1 MKLLIEEQRRI
12 FSTEYSPGPALSEI
26 QPDSA
31 IYRFAWT
38 CFTPF
43 CGHSGAQSPEQRR
56 AHDLHAAVGDL
67 PAVCRCRLHVSPRL
81 LRNPVILTT
90 VEHHRCNLGD
100 WIGASAMTRALVR
113 AAMLLPVSIFCL
125 FAPVAHAGLDRY
137 RDLIV
142 ADGNPRS
149 ELPKQG
155 IRVTYLGTN
164 AYLLESRSATLLV
177 DPYFSRMSLLR
188 VALNLRALPKRDLIE
203 RYLPVRQIDA
213 VIVTHGHIDH
223 LLDVA
228 EVMTLTGAKL
238 IASPTSV
245 RLIQSF
251 GMDRARCIPLIGGE
265 TVRLRGATVR
275 SFAVQHDRLLGRVPF
290 DGPPRRLPP
299 RFVSDWVCG
308 EPLAFLIE
316 MGGRRLYIESGGRP
330 GGSPCQGIGPV
341 DLAILGVALPDARK
355 RFPPTL
361 QRLRPRYVLPS
372 HQDDFFRP
380 LSRGFTFGAGSDF
393 PSVLRAFRTAP
404 KRSSLI
410 LLDYFRPWTLP

>member
-1 MKLLIEEQRRI
+1 
-12 FSTEYSPGPALSEI
+12 
-26 QPDSA
+26 
-31 IYRFAWT
+31 
-38 CFTPF
+38 
-43 CGHSGAQSPEQRR
+43 
-56 AHDLHAAVGDL
+56 
-67 PAVCRCRLHVSPRL
+67 
-81 LRNPVILTT
+81 
-90 VEHHRCNLGD
+90 
-100 WIGASAMTRALVR
+100 MTRALVR

-164 AYLLESRSATLLV
+164 GYLLESRSATLLV
-177 DPYFSRMSLLR
+177 DPYFSRTSLLR
-188 VALNLRALPKRDLIE
+188 VALNLRAWPKRDLIE

-228 EVMTLTGAKL
+228 EVMALTGAKL

-251 GMDRARCIPLIGGE
+251 GMDRARCIPVIGGE
-265 TVRLRGATVR
+265 TLRLRGATVR
-275 SFAVQHDRLLGRVPF
+275 SFAVQHDRLFGRVPF

-330 GGSPCQGIGPV
+330 SGSHCQGIGPV

-355 RFPPTL
+355 RFPLTL
-361 QRLRPRYVLPS
+361 QRLSPRYVLPS

-393 PSVLRAFRTAP
+393 PSVLRAFRSAP
-404 KRSSLI
+404 KSSSLI
-410 LLDYFRPWTLP
+410 LLDYFQPWTLP

>member
-1 MKLLIEEQRRI
+1 M
-12 FSTEYSPGPALSEI
+12 GAPAL
-26 QPDSA
+26 
-31 IYRFAWT
+31 
-38 CFTPF
+38 
-43 CGHSGAQSPEQRR
+43 
-56 AHDLHAAVGDL
+56 
-67 PAVCRCRLHVSPRL
+67 
-81 LRNPVILTT
+81 
-90 VEHHRCNLGD
+90 
-100 WIGASAMTRALVR
+100 TRALVR
-113 AAMLLPVSIFCL
+113 ATKLLAVSIFL
-125 FAPVAHAGLDRY
+125 VPVAHAGLERY
-137 RDLIV
+137 QDLVV
-142 ADGNPRS
+142 ADGNLHS
-149 ELPKQG
+149 GLPKQG
-155 IRVTYLGTN
+155 VRVTYLGTN
-164 AYLLESRSATLLV
+164 AYLLESRTATLLV

-245 RLIQSF
+245 RLIESF
-251 GMDRARCIPLIGGE
+251 GMDRARCIPVIGGE

-275 SFAVQHDRLLGRVPF
+275 SFAVQHDRLFGRVPF

-299 RFVSDWVCG
+299 RSVSDWVCG

-330 GGSPCQGIGPV
+330 NGPIFNKIGPV

-355 RFPPTL
+355 RFPLTL
-361 QRLRPRYVLPS
+361 QRLRSRYVLPS

-380 LSRGFTFGAGSDF
+380 LSRGFRFGAGSDF
-393 PSVLRAFRTAP
+393 PSVLRAFRSAP
-404 KRSSLI
+404 KSSSLI
-410 LLDYFRPWTLP
+410 LLDYFQPWTLP

>member
-1 MKLLIEEQRRI
+1 M
-12 FSTEYSPGPALSEI
+12 
-26 QPDSA
+26 
-31 IYRFAWT
+31 
-38 CFTPF
+38 
-43 CGHSGAQSPEQRR
+43 
-56 AHDLHAAVGDL
+56 
-67 PAVCRCRLHVSPRL
+67 
-81 LRNPVILTT
+81 ILTT
-90 VEHHRCNLGD
+90 VEHHRCTLGD
-100 WIGASAMTRALVR
+100 WIGASAMRRALVR

-142 ADGNPRS
+142 EDGNPRS

-155 IRVTYLGTN
+155 VRVTYLGTN

-177 DPYFSRMSLLR
+177 DPYFSRVSLLR

-223 LLDVA
+223 LLDAA

-245 RLIQSF
+245 RMVETLGKNPSQ
-251 GMDRARCIPLIGGE
+251 CIPVVGGE
-265 TVRLRGATVR
+265 TVRLCGATVR
-275 SFAVQHDRLLGRVPF
+275 PFAVQHDRLFGRVPF

-299 RFVSDWVCG
+299 RSVSDWVCG

-330 GGSPCQGIGPV
+330 NGSAAEKIAPV

-355 RFPPTL
+355 RFPLTL
-361 QRLRPRYVLPS
+361 QHLRPRYVLPS
-372 HQDDFFRP
+372 HQDDFFCP
-380 LSRGFTFGAGSDF
+380 LSRGFVFGAGSDF
-393 PSVLRAFRTAP
+393 PSVLRALRAAP
-404 KRSSLI
+404 KSSSMI
-410 LLDYFRPWTLP
+410 LLDYFQPWTLP